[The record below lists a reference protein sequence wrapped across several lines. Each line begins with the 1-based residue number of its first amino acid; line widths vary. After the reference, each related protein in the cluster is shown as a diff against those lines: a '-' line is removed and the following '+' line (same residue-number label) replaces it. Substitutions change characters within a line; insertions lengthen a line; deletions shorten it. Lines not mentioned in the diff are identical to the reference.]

1 MEDYLRLL
9 YEDNKYKVYLDKD
22 YTQLK
27 YNNSE
32 ERSINARLIVNSK
45 NGLFYLTFI
54 SILVISMYYYLLFNI
69 Y

>member
-1 MEDYLRLL
+1 MD
-9 YEDNKYKVYLDKD
+9 KV
-22 YTQLK
+22 
-27 YNNSE
+27 
-32 ERSINARLIVNSK
+32 I

>member
-1 MEDYLRLL
+1 M
-9 YEDNKYKVYLDKD
+9 NKV
-22 YTQLK
+22 
-27 YNNSE
+27 
-32 ERSINARLIVNSK
+32 I